1 MCLAT
6 HAVGESVTF
15 WSRVTQEGY
24 SFFGLYGDRQVWV
37 IRPTRLKGGATT
49 CRCILRMH
57 FETVPDRPGGRYL
70 RKAAFLAIVSP
81 FWFLGV
87 YLLVSSRNPTFSH
100 RIDPISTLGSLGQ
113 PGAAVWN
120 VLGFMLPG
128 LVIAGLGLRI
138 RQAFPGKLTASLAG
152 MSLAI
157 SGFLV
162 VVAGLF
168 PGNPLNPAALTNLVH
183 DLSGWA
189 SLSAFLI
196 AGVITPWVLWSRSGL
211 SWISVGPF
219 SIVFGSLAYQLWGG
233 PQWWLGQRVGFSAY
247 FLWVA
252 LIGSVMTF
260 PSVDGLTRTPAVS
273 RPRLELIPDL
283 AVS

>member
-1 MCLAT
+1 VA
-6 HAVGESVTF
+6 
-15 WSRVTQEGY
+15 
-24 SFFGLYGDRQVWV
+24 
-37 IRPTRLKGGATT
+37 T
-49 CRCILRMH
+49 CRCILGMH
-57 FETVPDRPGGRYL
+57 FETCPDRPSGRFL
-70 RKAAFLAIVSP
+70 KRAALLSIVSP
-81 FWFLGV
+81 FWFFGV
-87 YLLVSSRNPTFSH
+87 YLFVASGNPTFSH
-100 RIDPISTLGSLGQ
+100 VIDPISTLGSLGQ
-113 PGAAVWN
+113 PRAVVWN
-120 VLGFMLPG
+120 LLGFMLPG
-128 LVIAGLGLRI
+128 AVIAGLGLRI
-138 RQAFPGKLTASLAG
+138 RQAFPGKLAASLAG

-168 PGNPLNPAALTNLVH
+168 PGDPMNPAATTNQVH

-233 PQWWLGQRVGFSAY
+233 PQWWLGQRVGFAAY

-252 LIGSVMTF
+252 VIGSVMRSHADVGVTERLAI
-260 PSVDGLTRTPAVS
+260 SGRKVELTPN
-273 RPRLELIPDL
+273 L
-283 AVS
+283 ASS